1 MADAQSP
8 LDGNQPVGGLR
19 LDDVLGRLLS
29 EHHDL
34 DQEIRRLSTLSY
46 PSDQQQYQ
54 EHTLKKQK
62 LALKDRIEAL
72 VRDRAARSGGDLV
85 SR

>member
-1 MADAQSP
+1 MVDAQSP

-19 LDDVLGRLLS
+19 PDDVLRRLVS

-34 DQEIRRLSTLSY
+34 DQEIRRLSTLSH

-72 VRDRAARSGGDLV
+72 VRDRATPLGGDLV

>member
-1 MADAQSP
+1 M
-8 LDGNQPVGGLR
+8 
-19 LDDVLGRLLS
+19 S

-34 DQEIRRLSTLSY
+34 DQEIRRLSALSY
-46 PSDQQQYQ
+46 LSDQQQYQ
-54 EHTLKKQK
+54 ELTVKKQK

-72 VRDRAARSGGDLV
+72 VRERAARSGGDLV

>member
-8 LDGNQPVGGLR
+8 LDGNQPVEGLR
-19 LDDVLGRLLS
+19 PDDVLGRLLS

-46 PSDQQQYQ
+46 LSDQQQYQ

-62 LALKDRIEAL
+62 LAIKDRIEAL

>member
-1 MADAQSP
+1 MADAQSS
-8 LDGNQPVGGLR
+8 LDGMQPVEGLR
-19 LDDVLGRLLS
+19 PDDVLGRLMS

-34 DQEIRRLSTLSY
+34 DEEIRRLSTLSY
-46 PSDQQQYQ
+46 PSDQQQYR
-54 EHTLKKQK
+54 EHMLKKQK

-72 VRDRAARSGGDLV
+72 VRDRAMPSGGDLV